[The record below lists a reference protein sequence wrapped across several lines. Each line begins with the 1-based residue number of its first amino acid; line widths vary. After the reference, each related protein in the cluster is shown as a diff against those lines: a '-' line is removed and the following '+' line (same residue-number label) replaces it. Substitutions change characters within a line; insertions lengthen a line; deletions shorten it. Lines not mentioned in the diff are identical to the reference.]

1 MVDAAITIRSGVST
15 HDGGNVRVV
24 EVPLETGERVLVEV
38 SESPGVDRVGRA
50 DRVVETAKQT
60 LEEGLDRVQPVIGA
74 VVRRFRDMVDP
85 PDKVTLQFGL
95 KATGELGLVIGKA
108 TTEANFTISAEWRA
122 GS

>member
-1 MVDAAITIRSGVST
+1 MVRI
-15 HDGGNVRVV
+15 V

-38 SESPGVDRVGRA
+38 GESAGVDRVGRTE
-50 DRVVETAKQT
+50 RVIETAKQT

-74 VVRRFRDMVDP
+74 VVRRFRDMADP

-108 TTEANFTISAEWRA
+108 TTEANFTISAEWHA
-122 GS
+122 ES